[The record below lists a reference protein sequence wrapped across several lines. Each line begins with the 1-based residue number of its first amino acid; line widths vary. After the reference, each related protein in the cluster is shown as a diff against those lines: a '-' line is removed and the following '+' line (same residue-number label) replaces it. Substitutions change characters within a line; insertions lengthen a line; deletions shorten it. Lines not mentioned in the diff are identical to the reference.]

1 MASEIPAER
10 RDPPRIPPA
19 VYLACYSMLA
29 VLLVYAL
36 VVRWVRPIVLEDP
49 IQVEPALVAQIQ
61 QQIDP
66 NVATWAELARLPG
79 IGEALAK
86 RIVTYRTEQQA
97 LIAGS
102 GGDPA
107 VIFRSPE
114 DLAAVRGIGPKTV
127 ERLRPHLHL
136 PSAASP

>member
-1 MASEIPAER
+1 
-10 RDPPRIPPA
+10 
-19 VYLACYSMLA
+19 MLG

-36 VVRWVRPIVLEDP
+36 VVRWFRPVVLEDP
-49 IQVEPALVAQIQ
+49 IQVEPARVAQIQ

-86 RIVTYRTEQQA
+86 RIVTYRSEQQA

-102 GGDPA
+102 GGDAA
-107 VIFRSPE
+107 VVFRSPE

-127 ERLRPHLHL
+127 ERLRPHLHF
-136 PSAASP
+136 PAAVSP